1 MDYKDYYAA
10 LGVDRS
16 ADAAAI
22 KRAYRRL
29 ARKYHPDVSHEPQ
42 AEERFK
48 EVAEAYEVLSDAE
61 KRAAYDRIGERWQ
74 ERAPPRDWDAGFEFG
89 AAPHGAAR
97 AGNEASFSEFFE
109 ALFGAHGAFARGA
122 DAHGGR
128 DGSAARGSMPA
139 QGEDHHAK
147 VLVPLETAF
156 RGGRETVV
164 LQAPERDA
172 NGRPR
177 WHERRL
183 DVQIPRGVRAGQML
197 RLAGQGGPGF
207 DGGPAGD
214 LYLEVDFA
222 PHPLFAAD
230 GRDVSFVLPVAP
242 WEAALGATIEVASPA
257 GGRIELRVPPGA
269 AAGQRLR
276 LKGQG
281 IPGEPPGDLYARIA
295 LALPKAE
302 TDAQRS
308 AYGAFRAA
316 FTDFE
321 PRPSHDGGRA

>member
-1 MDYKDYYAA
+1 MDYKDYYAV

-16 ADAAAI
+16 ADAAAV

-29 ARKYHPDVSHEPQ
+29 ARKYHPDVSSEPQ

-48 EVAEAYEVLSDAE
+48 EVAEAHEVLSDPE

-74 ERAPPRDWDAGFEFG
+74 ERAPPPDWDAGFEFG
-89 AAPHGAAR
+89 ATPPGAAR
-97 AGNEASFSEFFE
+97 TANEASFSEFFE
-109 ALFGAHGAFARGA
+109 ALFGAHGAFARGG

-128 DGSAARGSMPA
+128 HHSAARAAAPA
-139 QGEDHHAK
+139 RGEDHHAK
-147 VLVPLETAF
+147 VLVPLEAAF
-156 RGGRETVV
+156 RGSQETVV
-164 LQAPERDA
+164 LQAPEHDTK
-172 NGRPR
+172 GRLR
-177 WHERRL
+177 WRERRL
-183 DVQIPRGVRAGQML
+183 DVQIPRGVRGGQLL
-197 RLAGQGGPGF
+197 RLAGQGGPGEG
-207 DGGPAGD
+207 GGPAGD

-222 PHPLFAAD
+222 PHRLFAAD

-242 WEAALGATIEVASPA
+242 WEAALGTAVEVVSPA

-295 LALPKAE
+295 LVLPKPE
-302 TDAQRS
+302 REAQRS
-308 AYGAFRAA
+308 AYQALRAA
-316 FTDFE
+316 FPDFD
-321 PRPSHDGGRA
+321 PRLAHDGG